1 MGDPNRLGL
10 AACLMLLPTLTS
22 MPAFAQDA
30 AVQAPAPAAAPAH
43 EPHYSNKW
51 RIAVSEGA
59 NNDGNMRFRLTP
71 KAATPVDINVHL
83 KDGRG
88 EDGCARDIRDAFKAV
103 LDEKSYKV
111 ELDDGEDVLVKKH
124 NGPDFTIEL
133 LESTVK
139 GTRVNFHRE

>member
-1 MGDPNRLGL
+1 MSDPNRLGL
-10 AACLMLLPTLTS
+10 AVCFMLLPTLAS
-22 MPAFAQDA
+22 MPASAQDA
-30 AVQAPAPAAAPAH
+30 AVQAPAPAVAPAH

-59 NNDGNMRFRLTP
+59 NTTATCDFDSP
-71 KAATPVDINVHL
+71 QAAAPVDIKVHL

-88 EDGCARDIRDAFKAV
+88 EDGSARDIRDAFKAV
-103 LDEKSYKV
+103 LDKKSYKV

-139 GTRVNFHRE
+139 GTRVNFRRE